1 MQVGWLPRL
10 GKMVGWNGRN
20 SHTRKRERNMADKS
34 LDKGSSG
41 EDIRYDHKW
50 GFTDTYFKVNPD
62 KTVTVTG
69 SRYALSGTVM
79 HEFLPFVEE
88 MLDIKIDFDNLKP
101 EVQNKPVAPPR
112 LNDAFYQAIQ
122 SQLSPDKVSIDDRER
137 LIHSHGQTT
146 ADEVYKVLYGAL
158 DRVVDMVVFPESQE
172 DVALIIKLAGQHDVC
187 LVPYGGGTS
196 VSCALQLPQNE
207 TRSIVSV
214 DMRRMNQILWIDH
227 ENFRAGVQAGIYG
240 KDLEARLERV
250 GYTSGHEP
258 DSLELSTLGGWIAT
272 NASGM
277 KKNRYGNIEDIVE
290 SVTMVTPRG
299 VIESGPAM
307 PRQSLG
313 IDPKQVAFG
322 SEGNLG
328 IITSAVIRIHKLPE
342 AKKYGSLVFP
352 TFKAGT
358 EFLYELA
365 QTGTLPASIR
375 LLDNIQFRFGSALK
389 GVPTR
394 WEAIMGDIQ
403 KFFLLKVKK
412 FDPHELCAATIVM
425 EGTKEQ
431 VEYQAKLINRL
442 AKKYGGIAGGETN
455 GKRGYMLTYAIA
467 YIRDFLTD
475 FHIIGETYETT
486 VPWNKVHDVLDSV
499 ARQVFKKH
507 AEYGLPGRPY
517 ISPRI
522 TQLYHTGV
530 CIYFTHGFSTMGVE
544 NPDEVFSEI
553 EHSLR
558 ETIMAAGGSISHH
571 HGVGKIRKDFMKHT
585 ISPAAVELIK
595 DIKQANDPQNIFGI
609 RNNIFAESGE
619 AERVAEPN
627 L

>member
-1 MQVGWLPRL
+1 
-10 GKMVGWNGRN
+10 
-20 SHTRKRERNMADKS
+20 MADKS
-34 LDKGSSG
+34 LDAGNPNG

-50 GFTDTYFKVNPD
+50 GFTDTYFSLNPD
-62 KTVTVTG
+62 RTVTVTG

-88 MLDIKIDFDNLKP
+88 MLDIKIDYDNLKP
-101 EVQNKPVAPPR
+101 VVTNRPVPR
-112 LNDAFYQAIQ
+112 PALNDAFYQAIQ
-122 SQLSPDKVSIDDRER
+122 AALAPEKVTTDDRQR

-146 ADEVYKVLYGAL
+146 ADEVYKVLYGTL
-158 DRVVDMVVFPESQE
+158 DRVVDLVVFPESQQE
-172 DVALIIKLAGQHDVC
+172 VETLIELAKRHDVC

-214 DMRRMNQILWIDH
+214 DMRRMNKILWIDH
-227 ENFRAGVQAGIYG
+227 ENFRAEIQAGITG
-240 KDLEARLERV
+240 KDLEERLERV

-277 KKNRYGNIEDIVE
+277 KKNKYGNIEDIVE
-290 SVTMVTPRG
+290 SVTMVTANG
-299 VIESGPAM
+299 VIEQGPAM
-307 PRQSLG
+307 PRQSMGLQ
-313 IDPKQVAFG
+313 PKDLAFG
-322 SEGNLG
+322 SEGNFG
-328 IITSAVIRIHKLPE
+328 IITSAVIKIHKVPE

-352 TFKAGT
+352 DFQKGT
-358 EFLYELA
+358 QFLYALT

-389 GVPTR
+389 GEPTR
-394 WEAIMGDIQ
+394 MEAIMGEIQ
-403 KFFLLKVKK
+403 KFFLLKIKK
-412 FDPHELCAATIVM
+412 FDPNELCAATIVM
-425 EGTKEQ
+425 EGTQEE
-431 VEYQAKLINRL
+431 VAYQAKLINRL
-442 AKKYGGIAGGETN
+442 AKQFGGIAGGETN
-455 GKRGYMLTYAIA
+455 GRRGYMLTYAIA

-486 VPWNKVHDVLDSV
+486 VPWNKVQAVIDAV
-499 ARQVFKKH
+499 AAQVEEKH
-507 AEYGLPGRPY
+507 KAYGLPGRPY

-544 NPDEVFSEI
+544 NPDEIFSEI

-558 ETIMAAGGSISHH
+558 ETIMVAGGSISHH

-585 ISPAAVELIK
+585 ISPAATALIK
-595 DIKQANDPQNIFGI
+595 DIKKANDPQDIFGI
-609 RNNIFAESGE
+609 RNNIFAEST
-619 AERVAEPN
+619 EPEPIVKSN
-627 L
+627 

>member
-1 MQVGWLPRL
+1 
-10 GKMVGWNGRN
+10 
-20 SHTRKRERNMADKS
+20 MADKS

-62 KTVTVTG
+62 HTVTVTG

-88 MLDIKIDFDNLKP
+88 MLDIKIDFDDLKP
-101 EVQNKPVAPPR
+101 EVKDKPVASPK
-112 LNDAFYQAIQ
+112 LNEGFHQAVKT
-122 SQLSPDKVSIDDRER
+122 QLSAEKFTVDNRQR

-158 DRVVDMVVFPESQE
+158 DRVVDMVIFPESQE
-172 DVALIIKLAGQHDVC
+172 DVETIIALAKEHDVC

-207 TRSIVSV
+207 NRSIVSV
-214 DMRRMNQILWIDH
+214 DMRRMNKILWIDH
-227 ENFRAGVQAGIYG
+227 ENFRAGVQAGITG
-240 KDLEARLERV
+240 KDLEERLERV

-290 SVTMVTPRG
+290 AVTMVTPNG
-299 VIESGPAM
+299 VIEQGAAM

-313 IDPKQVAFG
+313 IDPQQVAFG

-352 TFKAGT
+352 NFKAGT
-358 EFLYELA
+358 EFLYELS

-389 GVPTR
+389 GEPTR
-394 WEAIMGDIQ
+394 MEAIMGEIQ

-412 FDPHELCAATIVM
+412 FDPNELVAATIVM

-431 VEYQAKLINRL
+431 VDYQAKLINRL

-486 VPWNKVHDVLDSV
+486 VPWNKVQAVIDAV
-499 ARQVFKKH
+499 AEQVFKKH
-507 AEYGLPGRPY
+507 EEYGLPGRPY

-530 CIYFTHGFSTMGVE
+530 CIYFTHGFSAVGVD
-544 NPDEVFSEI
+544 NPDEIFSKI

-571 HGVGKIRKDFMKHT
+571 HGVGKIRKDFMQHT
-585 ISPAAVELIK
+585 ISPAATELIK
-595 DIKQANDPQNIFGI
+595 EIKKANDPQNIFGI
-609 RNNIFAESGE
+609 RNNVFADATES
-619 AERVAEPN
+619 ERVAEPN

>member
-1 MQVGWLPRL
+1 
-10 GKMVGWNGRN
+10 
-20 SHTRKRERNMADKS
+20 MADKS
-34 LDKGSSG
+34 LDNSNPNG

-50 GFTDTYFKVNPD
+50 GFTDTYFSLNPD
-62 KTVTVTG
+62 RTVTVTG

-88 MLDIKIDFDNLKP
+88 MLDIKLDYDNLKP
-101 EVQNKPVAPPR
+101 QVKNKPVAPPN
-112 LNDAFYQAIQ
+112 LNEGFHQAIQ
-122 SQLSPDKVSIDDRER
+122 DALAPEKFTLDDRQR

-146 ADEVYKVLYGAL
+146 ADEVYKVLYSEL
-158 DRVVDMVVFPESQE
+158 DRVVDMVVYPESQQ
-172 DVALIIKLAGQHDVC
+172 DVETVIELAKTHNVC

-214 DMRRMNQILWIDH
+214 DMRRMNKIMWIDH
-227 ENFRAGVQAGIYG
+227 ENFRAGVQAGITG
-240 KDLEARLERV
+240 KDLEERLERV

-290 SVTMVTPRG
+290 SVTMVTPNG
-299 VIESGPAM
+299 IIEQGPAM
-307 PRQSLG
+307 PRQSMG
-313 IDPKQVAFG
+313 IQPKQLAFG

-328 IITSAVIRIHKLPE
+328 IITSAVIKIHKLPE

-352 TFKAGT
+352 DFQTGT
-358 EFLYELA
+358 QYLYDLT

-389 GVPTR
+389 GEPTKM
-394 WEAIMGDIQ
+394 EEIIGNIQ

-412 FDPHELCAATIVM
+412 FDPNELCAATIVM
-425 EGTKEQ
+425 EGTQDE
-431 VEYQAKLINRL
+431 VDYQSKVINRL
-442 AKKYGGIAGGETN
+442 AKQYGGIPGGATN
-455 GKRGYMLTYAIA
+455 GQRGYMLTYAIA

-486 VPWNKVHDVLDSV
+486 VPWNKVQAVIDAV
-499 ARQVFKKH
+499 AAQVEQKH
-507 AEYGLPGRPY
+507 KEYNLPGRPY

-530 CIYFTHGFSTMGVE
+530 CIYFTHGFSTKGVE
-544 NPDEVFSEI
+544 NPDEIFSKI

-571 HGVGKIRKDFMKHT
+571 HGVGKIRKDFMQHT
-585 ISPAAVELIK
+585 LSPAGSELIK
-595 DIKQANDPQNIFGI
+595 EIKKANDPQDIFGI
-609 RNNIFAESGE
+609 RNNIFAESPE
-619 AERVAEPN
+619 
-627 L
+627 

>member
-1 MQVGWLPRL
+1 
-10 GKMVGWNGRN
+10 
-20 SHTRKRERNMADKS
+20 MADKS
-34 LDKGSSG
+34 LDKGNSGG

-50 GFTDTYFKVNPD
+50 GFTDTYFKVNAD
-62 KTVTVTG
+62 QTVTVTG

-88 MLDIKIDFDNLKP
+88 MLGIKIDIGNLKP
-101 EVQNKPVAPPR
+101 EVKNKSVAAPR
-112 LNDAFYQAIQ
+112 LNDGFHQALQ
-122 SQLSPDKVSIDDRER
+122 ARLSPEKFTTDDRQR

-146 ADEVYKVLYGAL
+146 ADEVYKVLYGTL
-158 DRVVDMVVFPESQE
+158 DRVVDMVLFPESQE
-172 DVALIIKLAGQHDVC
+172 DVETIIELAKVHDVC

-214 DMRRMNQILWIDH
+214 DMRRMDKILWIDH
-227 ENFRAGVQAGIYG
+227 ENFRAGVQAGITG
-240 KDLEARLERV
+240 KDLEERLERV

-277 KKNRYGNIEDIVE
+277 KKNKYGNIEDIVE
-290 SVTMVTPRG
+290 SVTMVTAKG

-352 TFKAGT
+352 TFQAGT
-358 EFLYELA
+358 QFLYELA

-389 GVPTR
+389 GEPTR
-394 WEAIMGDIQ
+394 TEAIMGAIQ

-412 FDPHELCAATIVM
+412 FDPKELCAATIVM

-431 VEYQAKLINRL
+431 VDHQAKLINRL
-442 AKKYGGIAGGETN
+442 AKRYGGIAGGEAN

-486 VPWNKVHDVLDSV
+486 VPWNKVQAVIDAV
-499 ARQVFKKH
+499 AVQVAQKH
-507 AEYGLPGRPY
+507 EEYGLPGRPY

-530 CIYFTHGFSTMGVE
+530 CIYFTHGFSTTGVE
-544 NPDEVFSEI
+544 NPDEIFSQI
-553 EHSLR
+553 EHTLR

-571 HGVGKIRKDFMKHT
+571 HGVGKIRKDFMQYT
-585 ISPAAVELIK
+585 ISPAATELIK
-595 DIKQANDPQNIFGI
+595 EIKKANDPQNIFGI
-609 RNNIFAESGE
+609 RNNIFAD
-619 AERVAEPN
+619 V
-627 L
+627 